1 MVDEFQQIG
10 MVCLGL
16 HVRRA
21 ARRLTRI
28 YDEALSSAGLT
39 IGQFSLL
46 TTLAV
51 DHEWSMQ
58 SLADALGTDRTSL
71 TASLKP
77 LERKKLVRS
86 APHSFDKRVRRLELT
101 PEGLHTLHMAK
112 ANWLVAQHTVE
123 DILGTQDA
131 ALIRSAFSK
140 LS

>member
-10 MVCLGL
+10 MTCLGL
-16 HVRRA
+16 HVKRA
-21 ARRLTRI
+21 ARRITRI
-28 YDEALSSAGLT
+28 YDEALSPAGLT

-51 DHEWSMQ
+51 DNEWGMQ
-58 SLADALGTDRTSL
+58 NLADALGTDRTSL

-86 APHSFDKRVRRLELT
+86 VPHPSDKRVRKLELT
-101 PEGLHTLHMAK
+101 PEGVQTLHKAK
-112 ANWLVAQHTVE
+112 ANWLIAQHTVE
-123 DILGTQDA
+123 DMLGSDDA
-131 ALIRSAFSK
+131 AAIRSAFSK